1 MQSILPRRRSILP
14 KRRFDCRF
22 SLYRDYAK
30 VFPGWK
36 DPRINE
42 ELTLREYIFATYNE
56 EIAKKYEKKP
66 CANVPAKYF
75 RDLSTIREQ
84 LKRDMGEI

>member
-1 MQSILPRRRSILP
+1 MPGDSGLIHPGENLDGKILESESIR
-14 KRRFDCRF
+14 
-22 SLYRDYAK
+22 
-30 VFPGWK
+30 
-36 DPRINE
+36 E
-42 ELTLREYIFATYNE
+42 ESPLREYIFATYNE

-66 CANVPAKYF
+66 CANVRAKYF

>member
-1 MQSILPRRRSILP
+1 MTESRSHWIVGASIQDAGRFWPHSSRR
-14 KRRFDCRF
+14 K
-22 SLYRDYAK
+22 
-30 VFPGWK
+30 PGWK